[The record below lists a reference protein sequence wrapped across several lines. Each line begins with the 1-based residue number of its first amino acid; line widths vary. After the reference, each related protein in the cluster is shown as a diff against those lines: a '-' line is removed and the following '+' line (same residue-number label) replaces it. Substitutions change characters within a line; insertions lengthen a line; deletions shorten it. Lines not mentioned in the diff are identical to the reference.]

1 MLIDKE
7 KLITERLKK
16 FKDFIRKIGMCSD
29 PQVRDFLFVWMQAYE
44 VGLDDAIR
52 EIESKTNQ
60 SKNALNND

>member
-1 MLIDKE
+1 MEIDKE
-7 KLITERLKK
+7 KLIAERLKK

-29 PQVRDFLFVWMQAYE
+29 QQARDSLFVWMQGYE

-52 EIESKTNQ
+52 EIESKNNQ